1 MEEVKYHTYYLKCN
15 NDVST
20 AARIIYNA
28 FDAGVFGFEYAYIR
42 YYADDFDVSHF
53 NMKQNEDKKTEI
65 LNRQYNIALDIIK
78 DNIDYIEM
86 LYNKLIKSKALSISE
101 IEAILE

>member
-1 MEEVKYHTYYLKCN
+1 
-15 NDVST
+15 
-20 AARIIYNA
+20 
-28 FDAGVFGFEYAYIR
+28 
-42 YYADDFDVSHF
+42 
-53 NMKQNEDKKTEI
+53 MKIKKTEI

-78 DNIDYIEM
+78 DNIDYIEI